1 MADTR
6 RQQLQDWARQQLSP
20 LHGDSTVASA
30 ELEMVSGDASFR
42 RYFRMVADN
51 QPYIAVDAP
60 PEHEDNTRFVNICQ
74 MFLDAGTHAPTV
86 QAQDFEQGFLLLEDL
101 GDALYLDTLLRCQE
115 QGDIA
120 RADEL
125 YRQAIDALV
134 QFQHGIEKEK
144 LDPFDSSELQ
154 REMRLFDEWFC
165 EGLLGLELNTEERLL
180 IQSCFDFLEQAALQ
194 QTEVAVHRDYHSRNL
209 LITQPNPGIIDFQ
222 DAVAGAYSYDLVSLL
237 RDCYIRWD
245 EARLTDWLVYYH
257 QLASE
262 RGVIQQVSLQQLRRD
277 FDLMGLQ
284 RHLKV
289 MGIFCRLFLRD
300 KKSRYLADIPL
311 VMNYFLEVAECY
323 PELDEFVVW
332 FKLRVTPVAQEKLAI
347 KLATD

>member
-1 MADTR
+1 
-6 RQQLQDWARQQLSP
+6 
-20 LHGDSTVASA
+20 
-30 ELEMVSGDASFR
+30 MVSGDASFR
-42 RYFRMVADN
+42 RYFRIASGE
-51 QPYIAVDAP
+51 QAFIAVDAP
-60 PEHEDNTRFVNICQ
+60 PQHEDNPRFVRVCE
-74 MFLDAGTHAPTV
+74 MFLGTGVHAPTI

-101 GDALYLDTLLRCQE
+101 GDALYLDTLLQCQQ

-125 YRQAIDALV
+125 YKQAIDALV
-134 QFQHGIEKEK
+134 QFQSGINKEQ

-165 EGLLGLELNTEERLL
+165 EGLLKLRLDEGEREL
-180 IQSCFDFLEQAALQ
+180 IQYCYDFLEQAALQ
-194 QTEVAVHRDYHSRNL
+194 QTEVGVHRDYHSRNL
-209 LITQPNPGIIDFQ
+209 LITSPNPGIIDFQ

-245 EARLTDWLVYYH
+245 DENLNRWLSYYH
-257 QLASE
+257 EQASASGIIA
-262 RGVIQQVSLQQLRRD
+262 GVAPEQLRRD

-300 KKSRYLADIPL
+300 NKTRYLADIPL
-311 VMNYFLEVAECY
+311 VMSYFLDVAENY
-323 PELDEFVVW
+323 PELQDFVAW
-332 FKLRVTPVAQEKLAI
+332 FRDRVQPAAETELAKL
-347 KLATD
+347 